1 MTNAAG
7 VWVDEITPTAR
18 FAVIQLRKAGFK
30 EVLLETKRWGQTFEF
45 KLKDEDQP

>member
-18 FAVIQLRKAGFK
+18 FAVSQLRKGGF
-30 EVLLETKRWGQTFEF
+30 EQVLLETRRWGQTFEF
-45 KLKDEDQP
+45 KLKNEDQP